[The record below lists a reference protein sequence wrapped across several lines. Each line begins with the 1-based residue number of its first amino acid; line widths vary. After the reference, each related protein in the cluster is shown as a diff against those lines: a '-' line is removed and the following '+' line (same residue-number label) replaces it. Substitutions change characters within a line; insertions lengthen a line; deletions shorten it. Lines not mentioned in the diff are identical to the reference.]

1 MAGLGDATYGV
12 GMMGDGA
19 AIAERLAK
27 ASIDRNAIERLSDDD
42 LASLVDAPA
51 PGWGKTER
59 VAVDGTRVF
68 VKRVPVT
75 MVELDSGGST
85 ANLYGIPTYLN
96 YPYGSPGVGVARELQ
111 FALKATQ
118 WVEDGT
124 CTAFPILLH
133 HRVIEHGD
141 RVGEPATLGGYTAYR
156 GHEPAMNRY
165 LAARA
170 RAPAE
175 LVLCFEDIPHSATD
189 WITLHP
195 ADASWIV
202 DDVQK
207 TIGFLQSRGI
217 VHFDVDMFNVLTDGR
232 HTYLADYGLV
242 MDSEFELD
250 GAERRFLSANRH
262 FDDGNLIL
270 SLGHQLYWMFR
281 SVPGDRR
288 AIIESEL
295 NLQGATFET
304 VVTRLLD
311 TADQLD
317 DRGLILIGS
326 AMRSDLARYDEVIR
340 FMHGFFEASRANW
353 SRDTAFDD
361 ETLVKLLAATS

>member
-1 MAGLGDATYGV
+1 
-12 GMMGDGA
+12 MMGDGT
-19 AIAERLAK
+19 AIAERVAR
-27 ASIDRNAIERLSDDD
+27 ASIDRSAFERLSDDD
-42 LASLVDAPA
+42 LALLVDDPA
-51 PGWGKTER
+51 SGWGATGR
-59 VAVDGTRVF
+59 VAVDGTRAF
-68 VKRVPVT
+68 IKRVPVT
-75 MVELDSGGST
+75 RVELESGGST

-133 HRVIEHGD
+133 HRVMEHGGRLGD
-141 RVGEPATLGGYTAYR
+141 AGTSGGYTAYR
-156 GHEPAMNRY
+156 GDEPAMNRY
-165 LAARA
+165 FADRA
-170 RAPAE
+170 RAPAG

-202 DDVQK
+202 DDVHK
-207 TIGFLQSRGI
+207 TIEFLQSRGI

-250 GAERRFLSANRH
+250 DAERRFLSANRH

-270 SLGHQLYWMFR
+270 SFGHQLYWMFR
-281 SVPGDRR
+281 SVPDDRR
-288 AIIESEL
+288 ATIESEL
-295 NLQGATFET
+295 KLEGAIFET
-304 VVTRLLD
+304 VVSRLLD
-311 TADQLD
+311 AADQLD
-317 DRGLILIGS
+317 DRRLILIGP
-326 AMRSDLARYDEVIR
+326 AMRADLAKYDDVIR
-340 FMHGFFEASRANW
+340 FMHGFFAAARSNW
-353 SRDTAFDD
+353 SPHTAFDD
-361 ETLVKLLAATS
+361 ETLVKLLAATA